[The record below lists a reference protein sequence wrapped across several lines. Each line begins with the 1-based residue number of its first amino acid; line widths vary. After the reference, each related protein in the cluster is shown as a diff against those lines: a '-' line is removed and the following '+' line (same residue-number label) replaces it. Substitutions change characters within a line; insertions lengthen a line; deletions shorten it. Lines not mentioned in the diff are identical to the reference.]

1 MSFIERRRAHRF
13 DLQLPVTIR
22 WRDGDEVR
30 EALAV
35 SEDISSNG
43 IYFMLRAG
51 IKEDTP
57 VELEMI
63 LPHQITLAGPLRVR
77 CFGRIRRCELKE
89 VTDACMA
96 VAIEKYEFLPRADR
110 VPAQGALP

>member
-1 MSFIERRRAHRF
+1 LSFIERRRAHRF
-13 DLQLPVTIR
+13 ELQLPVTIR

-30 EALAV
+30 EALVV

-57 VELEMI
+57 IELEMI
-63 LPHQITLAGPLRVR
+63 LPHEITLAGPLRVR
-77 CFGRIRRCELKE
+77 CFGRIRRCELRE
-89 VTDACMA
+89 GTDAAMA
-96 VAIEKYEFLPRADR
+96 ATIEKYEFLRRAHK
-110 VPAQGALP
+110 VPAQGALS